1 MIDLGQWA
9 DESFRLPSA
18 PTDIHEEIAIA
29 QASENSSKRL
39 GEYSDD
45 SSDED
50 LN

>member
-9 DESFRLPSA
+9 DESFRIPSA
-18 PTDIHEEIAIA
+18 PTDLHEDVLTQQSNEY
-29 QASENSSKRL
+29 SEN
-39 GEYSDD
+39 